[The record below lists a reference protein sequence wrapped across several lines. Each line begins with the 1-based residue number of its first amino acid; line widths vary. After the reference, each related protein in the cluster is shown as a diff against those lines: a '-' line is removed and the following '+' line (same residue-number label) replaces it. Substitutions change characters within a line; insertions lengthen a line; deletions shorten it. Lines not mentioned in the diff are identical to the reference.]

1 MKEQTAVEW
10 LVTKIINVWQN
21 DHEKWVEIPTKV
33 LLEYAEQAKA
43 MEKGQIINAVDIGFE
58 EGSKFPEDIRLNNS
72 EEYYNET
79 FNNISE
85 KGLKDDV

>member
-1 MKEQTAVEW
+1 MIKQTAIDW
-10 LVTKIINVWQN
+10 LVEQINADCLN
-21 DHEKWVEIPTKV
+21 STFIRKELID
-33 LLEYAEQAKA
+33 QAKA
-43 MEKGQIINAVDIGFE
+43 MEKEQIMNAVDIGFE